1 MCELRKGISYLMEL
15 KFGQVKLSKQ
25 YDFVLKFRFIA
36 ARGI

>member
-1 MCELRKGISYLMEL
+1 MEL

-36 ARGI
+36 ARGIWQNRFL